1 VLESLLRALL
11 VIPEIWRRDLLLQFG
26 QFRRLALDVKET
38 SAVLRP
44 VVSALQIQ
52 RADPARQS
60 RQASVLVLLQ
70 LPENIVSDKS
80 RVHFGDLLLRRS
92 TLEEM
97 YSGLWSTACKDITIL
112 FHRAR

>member
-60 RQASVLVLLQ
+60 RQASFFR
-70 LPENIVSDKS
+70 SF
-80 RVHFGDLLLRRS
+80 FG
-92 TLEEM
+92 
-97 YSGLWSTACKDITIL
+97 GLAGSAASSSHPATFDDQQKGRIA
-112 FHRAR
+112 